1 MFSFLLLCYYNLVMK
16 TNGDHILV
24 IGSSSPL
31 VEGVADLLQVAGYR
45 VETSSSWAETE
56 YVMVKAPPNLVIVDL
71 SSAARDAF
79 LLSQQL
85 RGMPHWA
92 EVPILFIS
100 FSGDDTIRIL
110 QILRN
115 RRKSNGGPE
124 HYYAH
129 TLLSMEGLLN
139 KVKTCLS

>member
-1 MFSFLLLCYYNLVMK
+1 MFSFLLLCYYNLMK

-100 FSGDDTIRIL
+100 FSGDDTIRNL
-110 QILRN
+110 QLL
-115 RRKSNGGPE
+115 RKSRRGNSGPV

-129 TLLSMEGLLN
+129 TLLGIDGLLN
-139 KVKTCLS
+139 EVKTCLS

>member
-1 MFSFLLLCYYNLVMK
+1 MK
-16 TNGDHILV
+16 TNGHHILV

-31 VEGVADLLQVAGYR
+31 LEGVADLLQLAGYW
-45 VETSSSWAETE
+45 VDTSSSWAETE
-56 YVMVKAPPNLVIVDL
+56 YAMAITPPNLVIVDL
-71 SSAARDAF
+71 SSAARDAYQ
-79 LLSQQL
+79 LSEQL
-85 RGMPHWA
+85 RRMPRWA

-100 FSGDDTIRIL
+100 FSGDDSIRSL
-110 QILRN
+110 QLL
-115 RRKSNGGPE
+115 RKSRKGSSGPV